1 MRTMTVSQSLTAA
14 HELAKHGE
22 RHLLGLTGEPGVGK
36 STLAALLAADL
47 GAAAVAVSMDGF
59 HLAQKE
65 LERLGRAS
73 RKGAPDT
80 FDSWGFLSLMQRLT
94 TNDAPAVY
102 APEYHRELHNP
113 VAGAIRVDKHVPL
126 VIAEGN
132 YLLLPG
138 RPWGLAHDMFDEIWF
153 LQTNQD
159 LRHKRLINR
168 HMAFGKTA
176 QHAER
181 WTLGPDERNART
193 VRAQIGRADAVIEL
207 S

>member
-102 APEYHRELHNP
+102 APEYNP